1 MGVERVF
8 AVLNEDGLELM
19 LLDDL
24 IDLAV
29 VYASMLN
36 KDRYLNIE
44 KYVVN
49 DLTSALDVFDVINFS
64 VKEVID

>member
-8 AVLNEDGLELM
+8 AVQNEDGLELM